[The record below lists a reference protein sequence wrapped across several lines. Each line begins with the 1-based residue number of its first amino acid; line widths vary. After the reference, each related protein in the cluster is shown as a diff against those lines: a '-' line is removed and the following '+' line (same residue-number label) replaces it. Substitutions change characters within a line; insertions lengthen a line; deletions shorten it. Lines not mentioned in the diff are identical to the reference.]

1 MDTHQTHTQLQLNT
15 VLSWLATV
23 VVAFLCS
30 VFVLVSG
37 PFVQPFAVMLQGL
50 GVELPLPT
58 RFVLA
63 TYVWLLPLLFS
74 ALAVFVILKEFLAR
88 ELRRRFVLTAR
99 VFLAALI
106 AVGLVILILYLPVL
120 SLAAKLVKTK

>member
-1 MDTHQTHTQLQLNT
+1 MDSHQTHPQLQLST
-15 VLSWLATV
+15 VLSWLATG

-30 VFVLVSG
+30 VLGLASG
-37 PFVQPFAVMLQGL
+37 PFVQSFAVMLQGL
-50 GVELPLPT
+50 RVELPLPT

-74 ALAVFVILKEFLAR
+74 ALAVFVILKEVLAR

-106 AVGLVILILYLPVL
+106 AVGLVILILYLPL
-120 SLAAKLVKTK
+120 LTLAAKLVKTK

>member
-1 MDTHQTHTQLQLNT
+1 MDTHQTHTQLQLST
-15 VLSWLATV
+15 VLSWLATG

-30 VFVLVSG
+30 VFGLASG
-37 PFVQPFAVMLQGL
+37 RFVQPFAVMLQGL

-74 ALAVFVILKEFLAR
+74 ALAIFVVLKEFLAR

-99 VFLAALI
+99 VFLAALN

-120 SLAAKLVKTK
+120 TLAAKLVKTK